1 MSRLKA
7 LYMAGELTV
16 GLAASRAPT
25 RIRFRYISPRARWI
39 RFSRVVF
46 SQGASIRVLPQLTS
60 T

>member
-16 GLAASRAPT
+16 GLAASRVPA
-25 RIRFRYISPRARWI
+25 RIRFRYISPRARRI

-46 SQGASIRVLPQLTS
+46 SQAASICVQPQLTS
-60 T
+60 R